1 MRKIITIER
10 KLLDT
15 GEWEPIEA
23 FSLEDDGSIEGIQG
37 DPVFIKDMKFID
49 REVEGSVT
57 HESHPNVWL
66 RHLAVEYSG
75 PDRRLTIEG
84 EDGEVVS

>member
-1 MRKIITIER
+1 MRKIVTIER
-10 KLLDT
+10 KLMNTD
-15 GEWEPIEA
+15 EWEPIEA
-23 FSLEDDGSIEGIQG
+23 FSLDDDGSIEGIQG

-49 REVEGSVT
+49 REVQGSVT

-75 PDRRLTIEG
+75 PERRLTIEEESG
-84 EDGEVVS
+84 QS

>member
-10 KLLDT
+10 KRLDSD
-15 GEWEPIEA
+15 EWEPIEA
-23 FSLEDDGSIEGIQG
+23 FSLDDDGSIEGIQG

-49 REVEGSVT
+49 QEVEGSVT
-57 HESHPNVWL
+57 HKSHPNVWL

-75 PDRRLTIEG
+75 PDRRLTIDE
-84 EDGEVVS
+84 ERC